1 MRKIVLL
8 SLALAICSVCIF
20 CDDIDAQPSQDYL
33 IKSLDVLVDAAL
45 MAYNFEDYIKFTEYF
60 AKSMESSITEEYFS
74 GIYLDFYKKTLG
86 YVKFK
91 KLSLE
96 KSSVDP
102 NRPALVYNAIFEK
115 YDKVIITVNFMKEYD
130 NYRITQIKFDKV
142 YPGMI
147 KRRPF

>member
-8 SLALAICSVCIF
+8 SLVLAIFSVGVF
-20 CDDIDAQPSQDYL
+20 CAGIGAQPSQDYL

-60 AKSMESSITEEYFS
+60 AKSMESSITEGYFNE
-74 GIYLDFYKKTLG
+74 IYLKFYKKTLG
-86 YVKFK
+86 YIKFK

-96 KSSVDP
+96 QSSLDP
-102 NRPALVYNAIFEK
+102 NRPALVYKAIFEK

-142 YPGMI
+142 YPSMI
-147 KRRPF
+147 KLRPF